1 MLGPFHWKVLE
12 YCAIVYIKEL
22 LKCIS
27 VFQHCRFSQDEGRGE
42 RDGGS
47 EGASSCLWIIDFS
60 IRRCDSPVLSPAP
73 FEEGPTALKRYK
85 DVGILARQIAVQSQ
99 TTVLWRWL
107 TGRLYNTTCSH
118 RTATAAGLTSLWLFF
133 FCVFFF
139 NCRLVGCSHGLLFFL
154 VDPLEALRVLHSHEE
169 FLSQVLEGV
178 VSWQVQA
185 VETGG
190 EKYTISKPEHGV
202 SFVWLYT
209 TNYICYTSLC
219 S

>member
-1 MLGPFHWKVLE
+1 MPVDNR
-12 YCAIVYIKEL
+12 
-22 LKCIS
+22 
-27 VFQHCRFSQDEGRGE
+27 FQHFDV
-42 RDGGS
+42 
-47 EGASSCLWIIDFS
+47 
-60 IRRCDSPVLSPAP
+60 CDSPVLSPAP

-107 TGRLYNTTCSH
+107 TGRLYSTTCSH

-139 NCRLVGCSHGLLFFL
+139 FCIVGWLDAVTGCCFSFL

-178 VSWQVQA
+178 VSGQVQA

-190 EKYTISKPEHGV
+190 EKYTI
-202 SFVWLYT
+202 
-209 TNYICYTSLC
+209 
-219 S
+219 